1 MFRRKVAKDLVWKL
15 LTSEIRLFQSDIT
28 FKISFFF

>member
-1 MFRRKVAKDLVWKL
+1 MFRRKVVKDLVWKL
-15 LTSEIRLFQSDIT
+15 LTSEIRLFESDIT